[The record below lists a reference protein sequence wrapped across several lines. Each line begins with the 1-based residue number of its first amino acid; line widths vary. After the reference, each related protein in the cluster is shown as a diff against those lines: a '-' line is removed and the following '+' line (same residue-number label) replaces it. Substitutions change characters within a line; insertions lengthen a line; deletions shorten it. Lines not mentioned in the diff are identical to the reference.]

1 MLDGGLD
8 ELINNTARGPCLCLQ
23 IVCTVE
29 SLSCDPTR
37 LALSNVPDKLTEYQ
51 MENIYVEDLI
61 DVLGRSL
68 IVDGRGGVSAQH
80 VENSHSPEEAK
91 KRTLKEEA
99 AKKDKQTNIFLHAG
113 HFGFGDESVAVE
125 IVEAENPSQFLLDG
139 TARRLRQRLQEI
151 LCVHTKESNR
161 KTFYKRR
168 NCGRQISPARSFCG
182 DVLL

>member
-1 MLDGGLD
+1 M
-8 ELINNTARGPCLCLQ
+8 
-23 IVCTVE
+23 
-29 SLSCDPTR
+29 
-37 LALSNVPDKLTEYQ
+37 PDKLTEYQ